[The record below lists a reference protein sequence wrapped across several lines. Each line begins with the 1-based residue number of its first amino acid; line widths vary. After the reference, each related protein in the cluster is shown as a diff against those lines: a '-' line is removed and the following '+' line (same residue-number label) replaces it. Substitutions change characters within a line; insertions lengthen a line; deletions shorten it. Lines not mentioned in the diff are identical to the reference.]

1 MKKNKNLDILF
12 LKKYM
17 PSSLYLFF
25 LSLLVF
31 IGTILSLSI
40 PIFIMKLIDNMKNGL
55 NGTDIILVISLFIM
69 ELCFTAF
76 SFYFINKTSEK
87 IVRQIREEIWYHI
100 LNLPISYFDKNRS
113 GAVVTNIIHDT
124 EEISEFLNSQVSSFF
139 TNIVTIIG
147 SIIILLVLDWKLAI
161 LLGIAVPIAVL
172 ITSYF
177 GNQEYI
183 LAMRYRESISNLQN
197 NLTSTL
203 SKIRLVKST
212 TSEEAEL
219 RKESELFSSLYNV
232 GVREGKILGIL
243 SPISSMVVM
252 LLLVITF
259 GYGTYRISNGTLSNG
274 ALVASI
280 VYLFQLADPFSQIIS
295 FFTNFQK
302 FRASVKKIRELL
314 LEPLE
319 KSYFPEANNSINTDR
334 DGLFFDDVEFSYG
347 ENEKTIFNGIN
358 YEFQLFKTT
367 AIIGVSGA
375 GKTTIFSLIERF
387 YTPTNGR
394 IFFQNKD
401 ITSIPL
407 KKWRSKIA
415 YLSQDID
422 LSFGSLLENLT
433 YGISDY
439 SMDEVNKLVEQ
450 FDLKSFVD
458 NLEYGYNTIVGE
470 KGITLSGGQRQR
482 IALIRAILKNAD
494 IYLLDEP
501 TSALDTHTEKLV
513 QITLEKYLKG
523 KTVLVIA
530 HRLKTITAAD
540 EIVILNNKII
550 EYHGKHSELKKSC
563 NLYNQLLEDSVH

>member
-17 PSSLYLFF
+17 PSGLYLFF

-31 IGTILSLSI
+31 TGTILSLSI

-439 SMDEVNKLVEQ
+439 SMEEVNKLVEQ

-482 IALIRAILKNAD
+482 IALIRAILKDAD

>member
-17 PSSLYLFF
+17 PSGLYLFF

-31 IGTILSLSI
+31 TGTILSLSI

-482 IALIRAILKNAD
+482 IALIRAILKDAD

>member
-1 MKKNKNLDILF
+1 
-12 LKKYM
+12 M
-17 PSSLYLFF
+17 PSGLYLFF

-31 IGTILSLSI
+31 TGTILSLSI

-482 IALIRAILKNAD
+482 IALIRAILKDAD

>member
-1 MKKNKNLDILF
+1 
-12 LKKYM
+12 M

>member
-31 IGTILSLSI
+31 TGTILSLSI

-422 LSFGSLLENLT
+422 ISFGSLLENLT

-482 IALIRAILKNAD
+482 IALIRAILKDAD

>member
-1 MKKNKNLDILF
+1 MRKNNNLDILF

-31 IGTILSLSI
+31 TGTIVSLSI
-40 PIFIMKLIDNMKNGL
+40 PIFMMKLIDNMKNGL
-55 NGTDIILVISLFIM
+55 HVTDIMLVISLFIM

-76 SFYFINKTSEK
+76 SFYFINKTSER
-87 IVRQIREEIWYHI
+87 IVKQIRVEIWYHI

-139 TNIVTIIG
+139 TNIVSIIG

-183 LAMRYRESISNLQN
+183 IAMRYRESISNLQN

-212 TSEEAEL
+212 SSEEAEL
-219 RKESELFSSLYNV
+219 QKESELFSSLYNV
-232 GVREGKILGIL
+232 GVQEGKVLGIL

-295 FFTNFQK
+295 FFTNYQK

-319 KSYFPEANNSINTDR
+319 KSYFPEANDSVNTDR
-334 DGLFFDDVEFSYG
+334 DGLFLDDIEFSYS
-347 ENEKTIFNGIN
+347 ENEKTVFNGIN

-401 ITSIPL
+401 ISSIPL

-450 FDLKSFVD
+450 FDLKSFVE

-482 IALIRAILKNAD
+482 IALIRAILKDAD

-540 EIVILNNKII
+540 EIVILNNKTI

>member
-31 IGTILSLSI
+31 TGTILSLSI

-319 KSYFPEANNSINTDR
+319 KSYFPEANNSINTYR

-482 IALIRAILKNAD
+482 IALIRAILKDAD

-540 EIVILNNKII
+540 EIVILNNKVI

>member
-17 PSSLYLFF
+17 PSGLYLFF

-31 IGTILSLSI
+31 TGTILSLSI

-334 DGLFFDDVEFSYG
+334 DGLLFDDVEFSYG

-482 IALIRAILKNAD
+482 IALIRAILKDAD

>member
-31 IGTILSLSI
+31 TGTILSLSI

>member
-31 IGTILSLSI
+31 TGTILSLSI

-113 GAVVTNIIHDT
+113 GTVVTNIIHDT